1 MTEKAERI
9 TASGGWLTMWISWI
23 GLCLNQTF
31 YAIGIVLPAMMAELG
46 FGPSQAGTLGAIG
59 RILTAI
65 FSIPLNARVS
75 KFSTKLVIGLSI
87 VGMGLAYL
95 AIGWAPSYPIL
106 LVVRGVGVLIGMSM
120 LSAVVILQ
128 NQWFSPA
135 QMGTLNGMR
144 LGMKN
149 VGWILSMLG
158 LPILMA
164 NFGGWRGAYYIMAAA
179 MIPVAVA
186 WFLLAKEKRT
196 PEYEATMATQRE
208 ARSPIGSVLR
218 RKEIMLLGGGI
229 AGAFIAYVALL
240 TFWPTYAIEEKGLS
254 LTACG
259 QILSMTSVG
268 AMIASFAGGII
279 SDKIG
284 LRRPQLFFTSFLL
297 PAACFA
303 MLQFDSPG
311 ILTVIASIVGFG
323 AFSSMP
329 VLLASPFEL
338 GLKPQE
344 IAVSIGVLLTIISAG
359 TAVGAQLTGIMI
371 ELLGMYTTLATLCA
385 APLIM
390 TVCTMMLP
398 ETGPKARSTNVAV
411 LQAE

>member
-1 MTEKAERI
+1 
-9 TASGGWLTMWISWI
+9 MWISWI

-59 RILTAI
+59 GILTAI
-65 FSIPLNARVS
+65 FSIPLNAWVS

-95 AIGWAPSYPIL
+95 AIGWAPRYLIL

-149 VGWILSMLG
+149 VGSILSMLG

-164 NFGGWRGAYYIMAAA
+164 NFGGWRSAYYFMAAA
-179 MIPVAVA
+179 MLPVAIA

-208 ARSPIGSVLR
+208 AGSPIGLVLR
-218 RKEIMLLGGGI
+218 RKEIILLGGGI
-229 AGAFIAYVALL
+229 AGAFVAYAALL
-240 TFWPTYAIEEKGLS
+240 TFWPTYAIEEKGLA

-259 QILSMTSVG
+259 QILSMTWVG
-268 AMIASFAGGII
+268 AMIASFAGGIT

-284 LRRPQLFFTSFLL
+284 LRRPQLFFASFLL

-311 ILTVIASIVGFG
+311 ILTVIAFIVGFG

-329 VLLASPFEL
+329 VLMAIPFEL
-338 GLKPQE
+338 GLKPRE
-344 IAVSIGVLLTIISAG
+344 IAVSIGALLAIISAG
-359 TAVGAQLTGIMI
+359 IAVGAQLTGIMI
-371 ELLGMYTTLATLCA
+371 ESLGMYTALATLCA

-398 ETGPKARSTNVAV
+398 ETGPRARAKAASKMTND
-411 LQAE
+411 Q